1 VRRLLCILVFT
12 LSVTS
17 AAAPAAAAGAE
28 SYPSRTITM
37 SVPYAAG
44 GPLDTLARIM
54 AERMRAILGATIVI
68 ENIGGAGGSIG
79 VGRVV
84 RAAPD
89 GYTIGA
95 GTWGSHV
102 ANVAIYALPYDVLK
116 DLDPV
121 SLLPVEPNVIVAR
134 SGFPPQS
141 LAELIAW
148 LKQHPDV
155 ATAGT
160 SGVGGPS
167 HMSAIFFQL
176 VFRHKHVNPKSLRV

>member
-1 VRRLLCILVFT
+1 
-12 LSVTS
+12 
-17 AAAPAAAAGAE
+17 
-28 SYPSRTITM
+28 M

-102 ANVAIYALPYDVLK
+102 ANVAHRALERNDALV
-116 DLDPV
+116 
-121 SLLPVEPNVIVAR
+121 
-134 SGFPPQS
+134 QQ
-141 LAELIAW
+141 W
-148 LKQHPDV
+148 LKREYPRIRALAQRENAD
-155 ATAGT
+155 
-160 SGVGGPS
+160 
-167 HMSAIFFQL
+167 
-176 VFRHKHVNPKSLRV
+176 